1 MFLFLYVYLRDNFLD
16 MSNKLNLSIDEE
28 VVRRTKRYSKINN
41 ISISKLVQN
50 YLDELTAPQKNA
62 EKNILEK
69 YRGVLN
75 GQVSDEQVL
84 KIKEERKK
92 TKYGL

>member
-1 MFLFLYVYLRDNFLD
+1 
-16 MSNKLNLSIDEE
+16 MSNKLNLSIDDE
-28 VVRRTKRYSKINN
+28 VVRRTKRYSQINN

-50 YLDELTAPQKNA
+50 FLDDLTQPQKNA
-62 EKNILEK
+62 EQNILEK

-84 KIKEERKK
+84 KIKEERNRA
-92 TKYGL
+92 KYGL

>member
-1 MFLFLYVYLRDNFLD
+1 

-62 EKNILEK
+62 EKNLLEK

-84 KIKEERKK
+84 KIKEERNKA
-92 TKYGL
+92 KYGL

>member
-84 KIKEERKK
+84 KIKEERNKA
-92 TKYGL
+92 KYGL